1 MYNMVLRDNIIEQKP
16 TKKTSDGQG
25 GFISSEPEER
35 TIICKASFNTSPEVM
50 NAYGQHGEQV
60 LYVVTREPLLEEAFY
75 LYKNK
80 KFNVRFMTNN
90 NRLYFS
96 TLVEIK

>member
-1 MYNMVLRDNIIEQKP
+1 MVLRDNIVEQKHAE
-16 TKKTSDGQG
+16 KTSDGQG
-25 GFISSEPEER
+25 GFISAEPEER

-80 KFNVRFMTNN
+80 KFNLRFATNN